1 MEGPSSVVT
10 AGGGKAAGES
20 VEGEKK
26 LREFL
31 KESMIR
37 NVLQEMVNPLI
48 AGQKKNQADVNKVME
63 ELKAIQ
69 AIHESSMK
77 VITDTQA

>member
-1 MEGPSSVVT
+1 MQSESQKAMTMEGHSSVV
-10 AGGGKAAGES
+10 AAIGGGKAAGES
-20 VEGEKK
+20 GEGETK

-48 AGQKKNQADVNKVME
+48 TG
-63 ELKAIQ
+63 
-69 AIHESSMK
+69 
-77 VITDTQA
+77 

>member
-1 MEGPSSVVT
+1 MQSDSQKAMTMEGASSIVT

-20 VEGEKK
+20 VEGETK

-37 NVLQEMVNPLI
+37 NVL
-48 AGQKKNQADVNKVME
+48 
-63 ELKAIQ
+63 
-69 AIHESSMK
+69 
-77 VITDTQA
+77 

>member
-1 MEGPSSVVT
+1 MQSDSQKAMTMEGPSSVVA

-20 VEGEKK
+20 VEGETK

-37 NVLQEMVNPLI
+37 NVL
-48 AGQKKNQADVNKVME
+48 
-63 ELKAIQ
+63 
-69 AIHESSMK
+69 
-77 VITDTQA
+77 